1 MGRCYIIF
9 GRMPTLL
16 PTSLTQRALPKS
28 VQILW
33 NKSFGIWHCWQ
44 QSEVRRSFHGLVFTK
59 QWVIHYKALK
69 TVESIDTGQTCWNVR
84 LCYTLEICT
93 LSFGLSLP
101 RTFNPKTKTWV
112 KSQTR
117 PMTYPPIF
125 HTHTVHISYGHSH
138 DSSDAHPLHFL
149 NASICTTDSV
159 VHNCIP
165 YMPLRSQYIV
175 FVLPLVWMGW
185 STLRRNVKSESQ
197 RKVFTCGSQMYW
209 HISRHCL
216 VGSLICSQWK
226 A

>member
-44 QSEVRRSFHGLVFTK
+44 QSEVRRNFHGLVFTV
-59 QWVIHYKALK
+59 QRVIHYKALK

-101 RTFNPKTKTWV
+101 RTFDPKTKTWV

-125 HTHTVHISYGHSH
+125 HTHTFHIWPLTWLIWCTFSECIYLPQLHSIY
-138 DSSDAHPLHFL
+138 AFEIPIYC
-149 NASICTTDSV
+149 ICVTTCMD
-159 VHNCIP
+159 
-165 YMPLRSQYIV
+165 
-175 FVLPLVWMGW
+175 G
-185 STLRRNVKSESQ
+185 
-197 RKVFTCGSQMYW
+197 
-209 HISRHCL
+209 
-216 VGSLICSQWK
+216 LIYTQEKCQIWK
-226 A
+226 PT

>member
-44 QSEVRRSFHGLVFTK
+44 QSEVRRNFHGLVFTV
-59 QWVIHYKALK
+59 QRVIHYKALK

-125 HTHTVHISYGHSH
+125 HTHTQPHFIYGHWH

-165 YMPLRSQYIV
+165 YALEIPIYCICVTTCLDGLIYTQEKCQI
-175 FVLPLVWMGW
+175 W
-185 STLRRNVKSESQ
+185 KSS
-197 RKVFTCGSQMYW
+197 
-209 HISRHCL
+209 
-216 VGSLICSQWK
+216 
-226 A
+226 

>member
-44 QSEVRRSFHGLVFTK
+44 QSEVRRNFHGLVFTV
-59 QWVIHYKALK
+59 QRVIHYKALK

-101 RTFNPKTKTWV
+101 RTFDPKTKTWV

-125 HTHTVHISYGHSH
+125 HTHTQPHFIFHMAIHMTHLMHIHCIFWMH
-138 DSSDAHPLHFL
+138 Q
-149 NASICTTDSV
+149 SV
-159 VHNCIP
+159 LQI
-165 YMPLRSQYIV
+165 L
-175 FVLPLVWMGW
+175 
-185 STLRRNVKSESQ
+185 
-197 RKVFTCGSQMYW
+197 
-209 HISRHCL
+209 
-216 VGSLICSQWK
+216 
-226 A
+226 